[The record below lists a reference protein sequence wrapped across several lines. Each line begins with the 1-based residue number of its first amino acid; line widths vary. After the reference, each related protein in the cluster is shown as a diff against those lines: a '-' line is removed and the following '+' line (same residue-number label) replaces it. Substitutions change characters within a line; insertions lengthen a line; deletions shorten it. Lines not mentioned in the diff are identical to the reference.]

1 MCLTLPVGH
10 RGELLA
16 NHVAQ
21 GRRRDRCGATATLN
35 DGLEDGAA
43 LAGIGIAEE
52 QPVLFSKSGRPNGV
66 FHKVIVYLHSAIFEM
81 GVVYQMTSE
90 GRQGRALRR
99 QAAEVE
105 SAAEQQDWAEK
116 QLATPLP
123 TGAVESLPRMTSTSG
138 RAMAQ
143 AEVAAKWLDQAND
156 WPLRSS
162 PRTVD

>member
-1 MCLTLPVGH
+1 MCLTCQLVIEGSLVSTSHRVGV
-10 RGELLA
+10 GIDA
-16 NHVAQ
+16 A
-21 GRRRDRCGATATLN
+21 ATATLN
-35 DGLEDGAA
+35 DGVEDGAA
-43 LAGIGIAEE
+43 LAGIGIAQE

-99 QAAEVE
+99 QAAELE
-105 SAAEQQDWAEK
+105 SAAEQQDWAEE
-116 QLATPLP
+116 QFSTPLP
-123 TGAVESLPRMTSTSG
+123 TGAVEALQNDEHVG

-156 WPLRSS
+156 SPLRSS